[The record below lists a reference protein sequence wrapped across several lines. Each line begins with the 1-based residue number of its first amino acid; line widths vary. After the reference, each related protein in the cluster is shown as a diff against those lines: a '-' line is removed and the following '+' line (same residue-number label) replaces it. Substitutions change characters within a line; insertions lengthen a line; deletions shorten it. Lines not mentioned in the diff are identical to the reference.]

1 MLRMHAA
8 RMPCAI
14 VPPYVIPLSSHAASP
29 PEQQTFKPPP
39 RTYSHSINVSSRY
52 TFIRHYSFT
61 LNLPIQ
67 HHITKT
73 MSSST
78 NPNKDATSTLQ
89 SYVDSASGAVQ
100 SALGSL
106 TGSTGDKNVGE
117 QKKAVADA
125 EKDLSHTAA
134 KIGGVTATPAGGLAK
149 DDPNRTAGNW

>member
-1 MLRMHAA
+1 
-8 RMPCAI
+8 
-14 VPPYVIPLSSHAASP
+14 
-29 PEQQTFKPPP
+29 
-39 RTYSHSINVSSRY
+39 
-52 TFIRHYSFT
+52 
-61 LNLPIQ
+61 
-67 HHITKT
+67 

-106 TGSTGDKNVGE
+106 TGSAGDKNVGE
-117 QKKAVADA
+117 QKKAVADV